1 MTHSIIDVIQKH
13 RADPSSQ
20 FFLAFGVMTTLNI
33 VFIALLVI
41 ASVVLFRLTPG
52 APRFY
57 CNLVVTYLV
66 YEIVN
71 GSLWLMPDPWGKSIA
86 GASAVGNMGMAPFAL
101 FLLPMRNWMIPYAYP
116 ILSVV
121 VVFIAGRRLGKSSV
135 DVSGLSSTDITLLR
149 RTKNKIRLG
158 TKIAA
163 GIAGIVFFLST
174 PAGHGLG
181 IPFAI
186 SSFALIGCFLL
197 LTLLAWPSDL
207 VAHRENPHSII
218 TPAPTKSS

>member
-1 MTHSIIDVIQKH
+1 MTHSVIDVIQKH
-13 RADPSSQ
+13 RADPTSQ

-41 ASVVLFRLTPG
+41 ASVVLYRVTPG
-52 APRFY
+52 AASFY
-57 CNLVVTYLV
+57 SNLVVTYFV

-71 GSLWLMPDPWGKSIA
+71 RSLWLMPDPWGKSIA
-86 GASAVGNMGMAPFAL
+86 GASAVGNMGMAPFTL

-116 ILSVV
+116 IFSVV
-121 VVFIAGRRLGKSSV
+121 VVFIAGRQLGKSSV
-135 DVSGLSSTDITLLR
+135 HVAGLSCTDISVLQ
-149 RTKNKIRLG
+149 RTKNKVRLG
-158 TKIAA
+158 TKITA
-163 GIAGIVFFLST
+163 GIAGTVFLLST

-197 LTLLAWPSDL
+197 LTLLAWPSE
-207 VAHRENPHSII
+207 VANRENPHPVVN
-218 TPAPTKSS
+218 PAPTKPV